1 MTNWPAFFWEGIMH
15 FTWWGWVL
23 YAASCGGWFLWARG
37 VVLDHTERLDAIES
51 IYPEAQR

>member
-1 MTNWPAFFWEGIMH
+1 MTNWPAVFWEGIMH